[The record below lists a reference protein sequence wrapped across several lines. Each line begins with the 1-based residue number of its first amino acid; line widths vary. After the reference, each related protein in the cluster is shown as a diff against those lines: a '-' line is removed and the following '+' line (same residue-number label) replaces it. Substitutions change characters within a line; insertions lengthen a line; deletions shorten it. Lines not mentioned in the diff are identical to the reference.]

1 VTDPTLREPP
11 LPQCSREER
20 LGLDWASTLSHVR
33 RVDRV
38 TRSSATAVCGAS
50 FIRSGA
56 PHLERRKGR
65 ERKEESVQTDPG
77 GRVFALAVRLPGR
90 SQRTKRFESAG
101 ELRSVRLAE
110 AGSLGAANRDG
121 GGGQARD
128 PGRTSRGVGTGTG
141 TGQAHDDGCAGRSHR
156 QERGR
161 AQNLARPTNERGGTR
176 TRKDLALQRR
186 AVHRRHPAL
195 PGCAD
200 EAVRNSCVRG
210 KER

>member
-1 VTDPTLREPP
+1 MTALTLCEPP
-11 LPQCSREER
+11 LPQCSREAR
-20 LGLDWASTLSHVR
+20 LEVTGVHAVVR
-33 RVDRV
+33 AAVDRV
-38 TRSSATAVCGAS
+38 TRPSATAVRDAS

-56 PHLERRKGR
+56 PLLERRKGR
-65 ERKEESVQTDPG
+65 ERKKEESVQTDPG
-77 GRVFALAVRLPGR
+77 GRVFASAIRLRSR
-90 SQRTKRFESAG
+90 SQRTQRFESAG
-101 ELRSVRLAE
+101 EFRSVRLVE
-110 AGSLGAANRDG
+110 AGGGSAAKHGCSGGPQTRNPGRAGRGGGTRTVEAHHDG
-121 GGGQARD
+121 G
-128 PGRTSRGVGTGTG
+128 
-141 TGQAHDDGCAGRSHR
+141 AGRPDR

-161 AQNLARPTNERGGTR
+161 TQNPARPTNERGGTR

>member
-1 VTDPTLREPP
+1 MTGPTLREAP
-11 LPQCSREER
+11 LPQCSREAR
-20 LGLDWASTLSHVR
+20 LDLDWASMLPQVR

-38 TRSSATAVCGAS
+38 ARSSATVVCDAS

-56 PHLERRKGR
+56 PLRERRKGR
-65 ERKEESVQTDPG
+65 ERKQESVQTDPG
-77 GRVFALAVRLPGR
+77 GRVFASAVQLRSR
-90 SQRTKRFESAG
+90 SQCTQRSESAG
-101 ELRSVRLAE
+101 ELRSVRRVE
-110 AGSLGAANRDG
+110 ASGRGATNRDDCVSST
-121 GGGQARD
+121 QARA
-128 PGRTSRGVGTGTG
+128 PGRTGGGVGTDSVE
-141 TGQAHDDGCAGRSHR
+141 AHDDGCAGRPHR

-161 AQNLARPTNERGGTR
+161 TQNLARPTNKRGGTR

>member
-1 VTDPTLREPP
+1 VTAPTLCEPP
-11 LPQCSREER
+11 LPQCSREAR
-20 LGLDWASTLSHVR
+20 LGLDWRPCCRQVR

-38 TRSSATAVCGAS
+38 TRPSATAVRDAS

-56 PHLERRKGR
+56 PLLERRKGR
-65 ERKEESVQTDPG
+65 ERKKESVQTDPG
-77 GRVFALAVRLPGR
+77 GRVFASAVRLRGR
-90 SQRTKRFESAG
+90 SQCTQRFESAG

-110 AGSLGAANRDG
+110 ASGLGAANRDCSG
-121 GGGQARD
+121 AAQARCR
-128 PGRTSRGVGTGTG
+128 GRTGRGVGPGET
-141 TGQAHDDGCAGRSHR
+141 HDDGCAGRTHR

-161 AQNLARPTNERGGTR
+161 TQNLARPTNKRGGTR

-195 PGCAD
+195 SGCAD

>member
-1 VTDPTLREPP
+1 MQQRGETRAQP
-11 LPQCSREER
+11 
-20 LGLDWASTLSHVR
+20 ASTLSHVR

-38 TRSSATAVCGAS
+38 TRPSATAVCEAS
-50 FIRSGA
+50 FIRSGV
-56 PHLERRKGR
+56 PLLERRISR
-65 ERKEESVQTDPG
+65 ERKKESVQTDPG
-77 GRVFALAVRLPGR
+77 GRVFASAVWLRGR
-90 SQRTKRFESAG
+90 SQCTKRPEPLG

-110 AGSLGAANRDG
+110 AGSRGTANRDCSG
-121 GGGQARD
+121 GAQACD
-128 PGRTSRGVGTGTG
+128 HDHGRTRRGVGTGAG
-141 TGQAHDDGCAGRSHR
+141 EAHDDGYAGRAHR

-161 AQNLARPTNERGGTR
+161 TQNLARPTNKRGGTR